1 MFGKI
6 VKWEYELNY
15 LQNAFT
21 KRIVNKVLKIGHKP
35 ADVPLDEEARIEDIK
50 ILRILEDNIESS
62 KRFSSF
68 PKLAA
73 TLTDCDKAAI
83 NIVSEKSQH
92 CKVNFGMSTIEN
104 MAMKEIP
111 RELSVCA
118 HVLNNDSKP
127 LMIDDLTKD
136 QRTKHVFELNNSLL
150 NKTFPKFYAGS
161 PIITSNGFTL
171 GSFCVFN
178 SKPKTLNHS
187 KLEGLRMLADQF
199 ITLYESTKEGY
210 EVETPTEKAP
220 SEKINGE
227 YYSSASVL
235 FCDFSGFTNKTEK
248 LQPGELVEILDM
260 FFTGFDKIIERFSL
274 KKVKTIGDAYMAVG
288 GIPDLNSN
296 HAERVVLASKEIINF
311 VTGINFQQEAIGN
324 ESWYVRIG
332 IHSGPVIA
340 GNTSSNFD
348 IWGDTVNI
356 ASRLESS
363 GEVMKINISEE
374 VKKLLPSSFNISNQ
388 KTVHLKNK
396 GDFEIYSI
404 DI

>member
-1 MFGKI
+1 MKF
-6 VKWEYELNY
+6 
-15 LQNAFT
+15 LQKAFN
-21 KRIVNKVLKIGHKP
+21 KHLVNKITELGHKP
-35 ADVPLDEEARIEDIK
+35 APKPENEESRLKDIK
-50 ILRILEDNIESS
+50 DLKIIEENIDKS

-68 PKLAA
+68 PRLAA
-73 TLTDCDKAAI
+73 ALTECDKAAI
-83 NIVSEKSQH
+83 NIVDDTVQH
-92 CKVNFGMSTIEN
+92 CKVNYGMDVVEN
-104 MAMKEIP
+104 MMMKEIP
-111 RELSVCA
+111 RELSICA
-118 HVLNNDSKP
+118 HVLNNASKP
-127 LMIDDLTKD
+127 LVINDLTKD
-136 QRTKHVFELNNSLL
+136 SRTKHVFELDNPII
-150 NKTFPKFYAGS
+150 NKSFPKFYAGS
-161 PIITSNGFTL
+161 PIITSNGYIL

-178 SKPKTLNHS
+178 SEPKLLDNS
-187 KLEGLRMLADQF
+187 KVEGLRMLADQF
-199 ITLYESTKEGY
+199 IDLYESTKDEYKKGIKSNHTK
-210 EVETPTEKAP
+210 EEKV
-220 SEKINGE
+220 SGE
-227 YYSSASVL
+227 YFSSSTVL
-235 FCDFSGFTNKTEK
+235 FCDFVGFTKKTEK
-248 LQPGELVEILDM
+248 MQPGELVEILDT
-260 FFTGFDKIIERFSL
+260 FFNGFDKIIERFEL

-324 ESWYVRIG
+324 ESWHVRIG

-363 GEVMKINISEE
+363 GEVMKINISDE

-404 DI
+404 DF

>member
-1 MFGKI
+1 MKF
-6 VKWEYELNY
+6 
-15 LQNAFT
+15 LQKAFN
-21 KRIVNKVLKIGHKP
+21 KHLVNKITELGHKP
-35 ADVPLDEEARIEDIK
+35 APKPENEESRLKDIK
-50 ILRILEDNIESS
+50 DLKIIEENIDKS

-68 PKLAA
+68 PRLAA
-73 TLTDCDKAAI
+73 ALTECDKAAI
-83 NIVSEKSQH
+83 NIVDDTVQH
-92 CKVNFGMSTIEN
+92 CKVNYGMDVVEN
-104 MAMKEIP
+104 MMMKEIP
-111 RELSVCA
+111 RELSICA
-118 HVLNNDSKP
+118 HVLNNASKP
-127 LMIDDLTKD
+127 LVINDLTKD
-136 QRTKHVFELNNSLL
+136 SRTKHVFELDNPII
-150 NKTFPKFYAGS
+150 NKSFPKFYAGS
-161 PIITSNGFTL
+161 PIITSNGYIL

-178 SKPKTLNHS
+178 SEPKLLDNS
-187 KLEGLRMLADQF
+187 KIEGLRMLADQF
-199 ITLYESTKEGY
+199 IDLYESTKDDYKKGIKSNHTKE
-210 EVETPTEKAP
+210 EKV
-220 SEKINGE
+220 SGE
-227 YYSSASVL
+227 YFSSSTVL
-235 FCDFSGFTNKTEK
+235 FCDFVGFTKKTENM
-248 LQPGELVEILDM
+248 QPGELVEILDT
-260 FFTGFDKIIERFSL
+260 FFNGFDKIIERFEL

-324 ESWYVRIG
+324 ESWHVRIG

-404 DI
+404 DF

>member
-1 MFGKI
+1 MKF
-6 VKWEYELNY
+6 
-15 LQNAFT
+15 LQKAFN
-21 KRIVNKVLKIGHKP
+21 KHLVNKITELGHKP
-35 ADVPLDEEARIEDIK
+35 APKPENEESRLKDIK
-50 ILRILEDNIESS
+50 DLKIIEENIDKS

-68 PKLAA
+68 PRLAA
-73 TLTDCDKAAI
+73 ALTECDKAAI
-83 NIVSEKSQH
+83 NIVDDTVQH
-92 CKVNFGMSTIEN
+92 CKVNYGMDVVEN
-104 MAMKEIP
+104 MMMKEIP
-111 RELSVCA
+111 RELSICA
-118 HVLNNDSKP
+118 HVLNNASKP
-127 LMIDDLTKD
+127 LVINDLTKD
-136 QRTKHVFELNNSLL
+136 SRTKHVFELDNPII
-150 NKTFPKFYAGS
+150 NKSFPKFYAGS
-161 PIITSNGFTL
+161 PIITSNGYIL

-178 SKPKTLNHS
+178 SEPKLLDNS
-187 KLEGLRMLADQF
+187 KVEGLRMLADQF
-199 ITLYESTKEGY
+199 IDLYESTKDEYKKGVKSIHTK
-210 EVETPTEKAP
+210 EEKV
-220 SEKINGE
+220 SGE
-227 YYSSASVL
+227 YFSSSTVL
-235 FCDFSGFTNKTEK
+235 FCDFVGFTKKTENM
-248 LQPGELVEILDM
+248 QPGELVEILDT
-260 FFTGFDKIIERFSL
+260 FFNGFDKIIERFEL

-404 DI
+404 DF

>member
-1 MFGKI
+1 MKF
-6 VKWEYELNY
+6 
-15 LQNAFT
+15 LQKAFN
-21 KRIVNKVLKIGHKP
+21 KHLVNKITELGHKP
-35 ADVPLDEEARIEDIK
+35 APKPENEESRLKDIK
-50 ILRILEDNIESS
+50 DLKIIEENIDKS

-68 PKLAA
+68 PRLAA
-73 TLTDCDKAAI
+73 ALTECDKAAI
-83 NIVSEKSQH
+83 NIVDDTVQH
-92 CKVNFGMSTIEN
+92 CKVNYGMDVVEN
-104 MAMKEIP
+104 MMMKEIP
-111 RELSVCA
+111 RELSICA
-118 HVLNNDSKP
+118 HVLNNASKP
-127 LMIDDLTKD
+127 LVINDLTKD
-136 QRTKHVFELNNSLL
+136 SRTKHVFELDNPII
-150 NKTFPKFYAGS
+150 NKSFPKFYAGS
-161 PIITSNGFTL
+161 PIITSNGYIL

-178 SKPKTLNHS
+178 SEPKLLDNS
-187 KLEGLRMLADQF
+187 KIEGLRMLADQF
-199 ITLYESTKEGY
+199 IDLYESTKDEYKKGVKSIHTK
-210 EVETPTEKAP
+210 EEKV
-220 SEKINGE
+220 SGE
-227 YYSSASVL
+227 YFSSSTVL
-235 FCDFSGFTNKTEK
+235 FCDFVGFTKKTENM
-248 LQPGELVEILDM
+248 QPGELVEILDT
-260 FFTGFDKIIERFSL
+260 FFNGFDKIIERFEL

-324 ESWYVRIG
+324 ESWHVRIG

-388 KTVHLKNK
+388 KTVYLKNK

-404 DI
+404 DF

>member
-1 MFGKI
+1 MKF
-6 VKWEYELNY
+6 
-15 LQNAFT
+15 LQKAFN
-21 KRIVNKVLKIGHKP
+21 KHLVNKITELGHKP
-35 ADVPLDEEARIEDIK
+35 APKPENEESRLKDIK
-50 ILRILEDNIESS
+50 DLKIIEENIDKS

-68 PKLAA
+68 PRLAA
-73 TLTDCDKAAI
+73 ALTECDKAAI
-83 NIVSEKSQH
+83 NIVDDTVQH
-92 CKVNFGMSTIEN
+92 CKVNYGMDVVEN
-104 MAMKEIP
+104 MMMKEIP
-111 RELSVCA
+111 RELSICA
-118 HVLNNDSKP
+118 HVLNNASKP
-127 LMIDDLTKD
+127 LVINDLTKD
-136 QRTKHVFELNNSLL
+136 SRTKHVFELDNPII
-150 NKTFPKFYAGS
+150 NKSFPKFYAGS
-161 PIITSNGFTL
+161 PIITSNGYIL

-178 SKPKTLNHS
+178 SEPKLLDNS
-187 KLEGLRMLADQF
+187 KIEGLRMLADQF
-199 ITLYESTKEGY
+199 IDLYESTKDEYKKGIKPNHTK
-210 EVETPTEKAP
+210 EEKV
-220 SEKINGE
+220 SGE
-227 YYSSASVL
+227 YFSSSTVL
-235 FCDFSGFTNKTEK
+235 FCDFVGFTKKTENM
-248 LQPGELVEILDM
+248 QPGELVEILDT
-260 FFTGFDKIIERFSL
+260 FFNGFDKIIERFEL

-296 HAERVVLASKEIINF
+296 HTERVVLASKEILNF

-324 ESWYVRIG
+324 ESWHVRIG

-404 DI
+404 DF

>member
-1 MFGKI
+1 MKF
-6 VKWEYELNY
+6 
-15 LQNAFT
+15 LQKAFN
-21 KRIVNKVLKIGHKP
+21 KHLVNKITELGHKP
-35 ADVPLDEEARIEDIK
+35 APKPENEESRLKDIK
-50 ILRILEDNIESS
+50 DLKIIEENIDKS

-68 PKLAA
+68 PRLAA
-73 TLTDCDKAAI
+73 ALTECDKAAI
-83 NIVSEKSQH
+83 NIVDDTVQH
-92 CKVNFGMSTIEN
+92 CKVNYGMDVVEN
-104 MAMKEIP
+104 MMMKEIP
-111 RELSVCA
+111 RELSICA
-118 HVLNNDSKP
+118 HVLNNASKP
-127 LMIDDLTKD
+127 LVINDLTKD
-136 QRTKHVFELNNSLL
+136 SRTKHVFELDNPII
-150 NKTFPKFYAGS
+150 NKSFPKFYAGS
-161 PIITSNGFTL
+161 PIITSNGYIL

-178 SKPKTLNHS
+178 SEPKLLDNS
-187 KLEGLRMLADQF
+187 KIEGLRMLADQF
-199 ITLYESTKEGY
+199 IDLYESTKDEYKKGIKSNHTK
-210 EVETPTEKAP
+210 EEKV
-220 SEKINGE
+220 SGE
-227 YYSSASVL
+227 YFSSSTVL
-235 FCDFSGFTNKTEK
+235 FCDFVGFTKKTENM
-248 LQPGELVEILDM
+248 QPGELVEILDT
-260 FFTGFDKIIERFSL
+260 FFNGFDKIIERFEL

-324 ESWYVRIG
+324 ESWHVRIG

>member
-1 MFGKI
+1 MKF
-6 VKWEYELNY
+6 
-15 LQNAFT
+15 LQKAFN
-21 KRIVNKVLKIGHKP
+21 KHLVNKITELGHKP
-35 ADVPLDEEARIEDIK
+35 ASKPENEESRLKDIK
-50 ILRILEDNIESS
+50 DLKIIEENIDKS

-68 PKLAA
+68 PRLAA
-73 TLTDCDKAAI
+73 ALTECDKAAI
-83 NIVSEKSQH
+83 NIVDDTVQH
-92 CKVNFGMSTIEN
+92 CKVNYGMDVVEN
-104 MAMKEIP
+104 MMMKEIP
-111 RELSVCA
+111 RELSICA
-118 HVLNNDSKP
+118 HVLNNASKP
-127 LMIDDLTKD
+127 LVINDLTKD
-136 QRTKHVFELNNSLL
+136 SRTKHVFELDNPII
-150 NKTFPKFYAGS
+150 NKSFPKFYAGS
-161 PIITSNGFTL
+161 PIITSNGYIL

-178 SKPKTLNHS
+178 SEPKLLDNS
-187 KLEGLRMLADQF
+187 KIEGLRMLADQF
-199 ITLYESTKEGY
+199 IDLYESTKDEYKKGIKSNHTK
-210 EVETPTEKAP
+210 EEKV
-220 SEKINGE
+220 SGE
-227 YYSSASVL
+227 YFSSSTVL
-235 FCDFSGFTNKTEK
+235 FCDFVGFTKKTENM
-248 LQPGELVEILDM
+248 QPGELVEILDT
-260 FFTGFDKIIERFSL
+260 FFNGFDKIIERFEL

-324 ESWYVRIG
+324 ESWHVRIG

-363 GEVMKINISEE
+363 GEVMKINLSEE

-404 DI
+404 DF

>member
-1 MFGKI
+1 MKF
-6 VKWEYELNY
+6 
-15 LQNAFT
+15 LQKAFN
-21 KRIVNKVLKIGHKP
+21 KHLVNKITELGHKP
-35 ADVPLDEEARIEDIK
+35 APKPENEESRLKDIK
-50 ILRILEDNIESS
+50 DLKIIEENIDKS

-68 PKLAA
+68 PRLAA
-73 TLTDCDKAAI
+73 ALTECDKAAI
-83 NIVSEKSQH
+83 NIVDDTVQH
-92 CKVNFGMSTIEN
+92 CKVNYGMDVVEN
-104 MAMKEIP
+104 MMMKEIP
-111 RELSVCA
+111 RELSICA
-118 HVLNNDSKP
+118 HVLNNASKP
-127 LMIDDLTKD
+127 LVINDLTKD
-136 QRTKHVFELNNSLL
+136 SRTKHVFELDNPII
-150 NKTFPKFYAGS
+150 NKSFPKFYAGS
-161 PIITSNGFTL
+161 PIITSNGYIL

-178 SKPKTLNHS
+178 SEPKLLDNS
-187 KLEGLRMLADQF
+187 KIEGLRMLADQF
-199 ITLYESTKEGY
+199 IDLYESTKDEYKKGIKSNHTK
-210 EVETPTEKAP
+210 EEKV
-220 SEKINGE
+220 SGE
-227 YYSSASVL
+227 YFSSSTVL
-235 FCDFSGFTNKTEK
+235 FCDFVGFTKKTENM
-248 LQPGELVEILDM
+248 QPGELVEILDT
-260 FFTGFDKIIERFSL
+260 FFNGFDKIIERFEL

-404 DI
+404 DF

>member
-1 MFGKI
+1 MKF
-6 VKWEYELNY
+6 
-15 LQNAFT
+15 LQKAFN
-21 KRIVNKVLKIGHKP
+21 KHLVNKITELGHKP
-35 ADVPLDEEARIEDIK
+35 APKPENEESRLKDIK
-50 ILRILEDNIESS
+50 DLKIIEENIDKS

-68 PKLAA
+68 PRLAA
-73 TLTDCDKAAI
+73 ALTECDKAAI
-83 NIVSEKSQH
+83 NIVDDTVQH
-92 CKVNFGMSTIEN
+92 CKVNYGMDVVEN
-104 MAMKEIP
+104 MMMKEIP
-111 RELSVCA
+111 RELSICA
-118 HVLNNDSKP
+118 HVLNNASKP
-127 LMIDDLTKD
+127 LVINDLTKD
-136 QRTKHVFELNNSLL
+136 SRTKHVFELDNPII
-150 NKTFPKFYAGS
+150 NKSFPKFYAGS
-161 PIITSNGFTL
+161 PIITSNGYIL

-178 SKPKTLNHS
+178 SEPKLLDNS
-187 KLEGLRMLADQF
+187 KVEGLRMLADQF
-199 ITLYESTKEGY
+199 IDLYESTKDEYKKGVKSNHTK
-210 EVETPTEKAP
+210 EEKV
-220 SEKINGE
+220 SGE
-227 YYSSASVL
+227 YFSSSTVL
-235 FCDFSGFTNKTEK
+235 FCDFVGFTKKTENM
-248 LQPGELVEILDM
+248 QPGELVEILDT
-260 FFTGFDKIIERFSL
+260 FFNGFDKIIERFEL

-324 ESWYVRIG
+324 ESWHVRIG

-404 DI
+404 VF

>member
-1 MFGKI
+1 MKF
-6 VKWEYELNY
+6 
-15 LQNAFT
+15 LQKAFN
-21 KRIVNKVLKIGHKP
+21 KHLVNKITELGHKP
-35 ADVPLDEEARIEDIK
+35 APKPENEESRLKDIK
-50 ILRILEDNIESS
+50 DLKIIEENIDKS

-68 PKLAA
+68 PRLAA
-73 TLTDCDKAAI
+73 ALTECDKAAI
-83 NIVSEKSQH
+83 NIVDDTVQH
-92 CKVNFGMSTIEN
+92 CKVNYGMDVVEN
-104 MAMKEIP
+104 MMMKEIP
-111 RELSVCA
+111 RELSICA
-118 HVLNNDSKP
+118 HVLNNASKP
-127 LMIDDLTKD
+127 LVINDLTKD
-136 QRTKHVFELNNSLL
+136 SRTKHVFELDNPII
-150 NKTFPKFYAGS
+150 NKSFPKFYAGS
-161 PIITSNGFTL
+161 PIITSNGYIL

-178 SKPKTLNHS
+178 SEPKLLDNS
-187 KLEGLRMLADQF
+187 KVEGLRMLADQF
-199 ITLYESTKEGY
+199 IDLYESTKDEYKKGIKSNHTK
-210 EVETPTEKAP
+210 EEKV
-220 SEKINGE
+220 SGE
-227 YYSSASVL
+227 YFSSSTVL
-235 FCDFSGFTNKTEK
+235 FCDFVGFTKKTEK
-248 LQPGELVEILDM
+248 MQPGELVEILDT
-260 FFTGFDKIIERFSL
+260 FFNGFDKIIERFEL

-324 ESWYVRIG
+324 ESWHVRIG

-404 DI
+404 DF

>member
-1 MFGKI
+1 MKF
-6 VKWEYELNY
+6 
-15 LQNAFT
+15 LQKAFN
-21 KRIVNKVLKIGHKP
+21 KHLVNKITELGHKP
-35 ADVPLDEEARIEDIK
+35 APKPENEESRLKDIK
-50 ILRILEDNIESS
+50 DLKIIEENIDKS

-68 PKLAA
+68 PRLAA
-73 TLTDCDKAAI
+73 ALTECDKAAI
-83 NIVSEKSQH
+83 NIVDDTVQH
-92 CKVNFGMSTIEN
+92 CKVNYGMDVVEN
-104 MAMKEIP
+104 MMMKEIP
-111 RELSVCA
+111 RELSICA
-118 HVLNNDSKP
+118 HVLNNASKP
-127 LMIDDLTKD
+127 LVINDLTKD
-136 QRTKHVFELNNSLL
+136 SRTKHVFELDNPII
-150 NKTFPKFYAGS
+150 NKSFPKFYAGS
-161 PIITSNGFTL
+161 PIITSNGYIL

-178 SKPKTLNHS
+178 SEPKLLDNS
-187 KLEGLRMLADQF
+187 KIEGLRMLADQF
-199 ITLYESTKEGY
+199 IDLYESTKDEYKKGIKSNHTK
-210 EVETPTEKAP
+210 EEKV
-220 SEKINGE
+220 SGE
-227 YYSSASVL
+227 YFSSSTVL
-235 FCDFSGFTNKTEK
+235 FCDFVGFTKKTENM
-248 LQPGELVEILDM
+248 QPGELVEILDT
-260 FFTGFDKIIERFSL
+260 FFNGFDKIIERFEL

-311 VTGINFQQEAIGN
+311 VTGINFQHEAIGN

-404 DI
+404 DF

>member
-1 MFGKI
+1 MKF
-6 VKWEYELNY
+6 
-15 LQNAFT
+15 LQKAFN
-21 KRIVNKVLKIGHKP
+21 KHLVNKITELGHKP
-35 ADVPLDEEARIEDIK
+35 APKPENEESRLKDIK
-50 ILRILEDNIESS
+50 DLKIIEENIDKS

-68 PKLAA
+68 PRLAA
-73 TLTDCDKAAI
+73 ALTECDKAAI
-83 NIVSEKSQH
+83 NIVDDTVQH
-92 CKVNFGMSTIEN
+92 CKVNYGMDVVEN
-104 MAMKEIP
+104 MMMKEIP
-111 RELSVCA
+111 RELSICA
-118 HVLNNDSKP
+118 HVLNNASKP
-127 LMIDDLTKD
+127 LVINDLTKD
-136 QRTKHVFELNNSLL
+136 SRTKHVFELDNPII
-150 NKTFPKFYAGS
+150 NKSFPKFYAGS
-161 PIITSNGFTL
+161 PIITSNGYIL

-178 SKPKTLNHS
+178 SEPKLLDNS
-187 KLEGLRMLADQF
+187 KVEGLRMLADQF
-199 ITLYESTKEGY
+199 IDLYESTKDEYKKGVKSNHTK
-210 EVETPTEKAP
+210 EEKV
-220 SEKINGE
+220 SGE
-227 YYSSASVL
+227 YFSSSTVL
-235 FCDFSGFTNKTEK
+235 FCDFVGFTKKTENM
-248 LQPGELVEILDM
+248 QPGELVEILDT
-260 FFTGFDKIIERFSL
+260 FFNGFDKIIERFEL

-324 ESWYVRIG
+324 ESWHVRIG

-404 DI
+404 DL

>member
-1 MFGKI
+1 MKF
-6 VKWEYELNY
+6 
-15 LQNAFT
+15 LQKAFN
-21 KRIVNKVLKIGHKP
+21 KHLVNKITELGHKP
-35 ADVPLDEEARIEDIK
+35 APKPENEESRLKDIK
-50 ILRILEDNIESS
+50 DLKIIEENIDKS

-68 PKLAA
+68 PRLAA
-73 TLTDCDKAAI
+73 ALTECDKAAI
-83 NIVSEKSQH
+83 NIVDDTVQH
-92 CKVNFGMSTIEN
+92 CKVNYGMDVVEN
-104 MAMKEIP
+104 MMMKEIP
-111 RELSVCA
+111 RELSICA
-118 HVLNNDSKP
+118 HVLNNASKP
-127 LMIDDLTKD
+127 LVINDLTKD
-136 QRTKHVFELNNSLL
+136 SRTKHVFELDNPII
-150 NKTFPKFYAGS
+150 NKSFPKFYAGS
-161 PIITSNGFTL
+161 PIITSNGYIL

-178 SKPKTLNHS
+178 SEPKLLDNS
-187 KLEGLRMLADQF
+187 KIEGLRMLADQF
-199 ITLYESTKEGY
+199 IDLYESTKDEYKKGIKSNHTK
-210 EVETPTEKAP
+210 EEKV
-220 SEKINGE
+220 SGE
-227 YYSSASVL
+227 YFSSSTVL
-235 FCDFSGFTNKTEK
+235 FCDFVGFTKKTEK
-248 LQPGELVEILDM
+248 MQPGELVEILDT
-260 FFTGFDKIIERFSL
+260 FFNGFDKIIERFEL

-324 ESWYVRIG
+324 ESWHVRIG

-363 GEVMKINISEE
+363 GEVMKINISDE

-404 DI
+404 DF

>member
-1 MFGKI
+1 MKF
-6 VKWEYELNY
+6 
-15 LQNAFT
+15 LQKAFN
-21 KRIVNKVLKIGHKP
+21 KHLVNKITELGHKP
-35 ADVPLDEEARIEDIK
+35 APKPENEESRLKDIK
-50 ILRILEDNIESS
+50 DLKIIEENIDKS

-68 PKLAA
+68 PRLAA
-73 TLTDCDKAAI
+73 ALTECDKAAI
-83 NIVSEKSQH
+83 NIVDDTVQH
-92 CKVNFGMSTIEN
+92 CKVNYGMDVVEN
-104 MAMKEIP
+104 MMMKEIP
-111 RELSVCA
+111 RELSICA
-118 HVLNNDSKP
+118 HVLNNASKP
-127 LMIDDLTKD
+127 LVINDLTKD
-136 QRTKHVFELNNSLL
+136 SRTKHVFELDNPII
-150 NKTFPKFYAGS
+150 NKSFPKFYAGS
-161 PIITSNGFTL
+161 PIITSNGYIL

-178 SKPKTLNHS
+178 SEPKLLDNS
-187 KLEGLRMLADQF
+187 KVEGLRMLADQF
-199 ITLYESTKEGY
+199 IDLYESTKDEYKKGVKSNHTK
-210 EVETPTEKAP
+210 EEKV
-220 SEKINGE
+220 SGE
-227 YYSSASVL
+227 YFSSSTVL
-235 FCDFSGFTNKTEK
+235 FCDFVGFTKKTENM
-248 LQPGELVEILDM
+248 QPGELVEILDT
-260 FFTGFDKIIERFSL
+260 FFNGFDKIIERFEL

-324 ESWYVRIG
+324 ESWHVRIG

-404 DI
+404 DF

>member
-1 MFGKI
+1 MKF
-6 VKWEYELNY
+6 
-15 LQNAFT
+15 LQKAFN
-21 KRIVNKVLKIGHKP
+21 KHLVNKITELGHKP
-35 ADVPLDEEARIEDIK
+35 APKPENEESRLKDIK
-50 ILRILEDNIESS
+50 DLKIIEENIDKS

-68 PKLAA
+68 PRLAA
-73 TLTDCDKAAI
+73 ALTECDKAAI
-83 NIVSEKSQH
+83 NIVDDTVQH
-92 CKVNFGMSTIEN
+92 CKVNYGMDVVEN
-104 MAMKEIP
+104 MMMKEIP
-111 RELSVCA
+111 RELSICA
-118 HVLNNDSKP
+118 HVLNNASKP
-127 LMIDDLTKD
+127 LVINDLTKD
-136 QRTKHVFELNNSLL
+136 SRTKHVFELDNPII
-150 NKTFPKFYAGS
+150 NKSFPKFYAGS
-161 PIITSNGFTL
+161 PIITSNGYIL

-178 SKPKTLNHS
+178 SEPKLLDNS
-187 KLEGLRMLADQF
+187 KVEGLRMLADQF
-199 ITLYESTKEGY
+199 IDLYESTKDEYKKGIKSNHTK
-210 EVETPTEKAP
+210 EEKV
-220 SEKINGE
+220 SGE
-227 YYSSASVL
+227 YFSSSTVL
-235 FCDFSGFTNKTEK
+235 FCDFVGFTKKTENM
-248 LQPGELVEILDM
+248 QPGELVEILDT
-260 FFTGFDKIIERFSL
+260 FFNGFDKIIERFEL

-324 ESWYVRIG
+324 ESWHVRIG

-404 DI
+404 DF

>member
-1 MFGKI
+1 MKF
-6 VKWEYELNY
+6 
-15 LQNAFT
+15 LQKAFN
-21 KRIVNKVLKIGHKP
+21 KHLVNKITELGHKP
-35 ADVPLDEEARIEDIK
+35 APKPENEESRLKDIK
-50 ILRILEDNIESS
+50 DLKIIEENIDKS

-68 PKLAA
+68 PRLAA
-73 TLTDCDKAAI
+73 ALTECDKAAI
-83 NIVSEKSQH
+83 NIVDDTVQH
-92 CKVNFGMSTIEN
+92 CKVNYGMDVVEN
-104 MAMKEIP
+104 MMMKEIP
-111 RELSVCA
+111 RELSICA
-118 HVLNNDSKP
+118 HVLNNASKP
-127 LMIDDLTKD
+127 LVINDLTKD
-136 QRTKHVFELNNSLL
+136 SRTKHVFELDNPII
-150 NKTFPKFYAGS
+150 NKSFPKFYAGS
-161 PIITSNGFTL
+161 PIITSNGYIL

-178 SKPKTLNHS
+178 SEPKLLDNS
-187 KLEGLRMLADQF
+187 KIEGLRMLADQF
-199 ITLYESTKEGY
+199 IDLYESTKDEYKKGIKSNHTK
-210 EVETPTEKAP
+210 EEKV
-220 SEKINGE
+220 SGE
-227 YYSSASVL
+227 YFSSSTVL
-235 FCDFSGFTNKTEK
+235 FCDFVGFTKKTEDM
-248 LQPGELVEILDM
+248 QPGELVEILDT
-260 FFTGFDKIIERFSL
+260 FFNGFDKIIERFEL

-356 ASRLESS
+356 ASRLEST

>member
-1 MFGKI
+1 MKI
-6 VKWEYELNY
+6 LQKAFNNHLVSKITEL
-15 LQNAFT
+15 
-21 KRIVNKVLKIGHKP
+21 GHKP
-35 ADVPLDEEARIEDIK
+35 APKPENEESRLKDIK
-50 ILRILEDNIESS
+50 DLKIIEENIDKS

-68 PKLAA
+68 PRLAA
-73 TLTDCDKAAI
+73 ALTECDKAAI
-83 NIVSEKSQH
+83 NIVDDTVQH
-92 CKVNFGMSTIEN
+92 CKVNYGMDVVEN
-104 MAMKEIP
+104 MMMKEIP
-111 RELSVCA
+111 RELSICA
-118 HVLNNDSKP
+118 HVLNNASKP
-127 LMIDDLTKD
+127 LVINDLTKD
-136 QRTKHVFELNNSLL
+136 SRTKHVFELDNPII
-150 NKTFPKFYAGS
+150 NKSFPKFYAGS
-161 PIITSNGFTL
+161 PIITSNGYIL

-178 SKPKTLNHS
+178 SEPKLLDNS
-187 KLEGLRMLADQF
+187 KVEGLRMLADQF
-199 ITLYESTKEGY
+199 IDLYESTKDEYKKGVKSNHTK
-210 EVETPTEKAP
+210 EEKV
-220 SEKINGE
+220 SGE
-227 YYSSASVL
+227 YFSSSTVL
-235 FCDFSGFTNKTEK
+235 FCDFVGFTKKTENM
-248 LQPGELVEILDM
+248 QPGELVEILDT
-260 FFTGFDKIIERFSL
+260 FFNGFDKIIDRFEL

-404 DI
+404 DF

>member
-1 MFGKI
+1 MKF
-6 VKWEYELNY
+6 
-15 LQNAFT
+15 LQKAFN
-21 KRIVNKVLKIGHKP
+21 KHLVNKITELGHKP
-35 ADVPLDEEARIEDIK
+35 APKPENEESRLKDIK
-50 ILRILEDNIESS
+50 DLKIIEENIDKS

-68 PKLAA
+68 PRLAA
-73 TLTDCDKAAI
+73 ALTECDKAAI
-83 NIVSEKSQH
+83 NIVDDTVQH
-92 CKVNFGMSTIEN
+92 CKVNYGMDVVEN
-104 MAMKEIP
+104 MMMKEIP
-111 RELSVCA
+111 RELSICA
-118 HVLNNDSKP
+118 HVLNNASKP
-127 LMIDDLTKD
+127 LVINDLTKD
-136 QRTKHVFELNNSLL
+136 SRTKHVFELDNPII
-150 NKTFPKFYAGS
+150 NKSFPKFYAGS
-161 PIITSNGFTL
+161 PIITSNGYIL

-178 SKPKTLNHS
+178 SEPKLLDNS
-187 KLEGLRMLADQF
+187 KIEGLRMLADQF
-199 ITLYESTKEGY
+199 IDLYESTKDEYKKGIKSNHTK
-210 EVETPTEKAP
+210 EEKV
-220 SEKINGE
+220 SGE
-227 YYSSASVL
+227 YFSSSTVL
-235 FCDFSGFTNKTEK
+235 FCDFVGFTKKTENM
-248 LQPGELVEILDM
+248 QPGELVEILDT
-260 FFTGFDKIIERFSL
+260 FFNGFDKIIERFEL

-324 ESWYVRIG
+324 ESWHVRIG

-404 DI
+404 DF

>member
-1 MFGKI
+1 MKF
-6 VKWEYELNY
+6 
-15 LQNAFT
+15 LQKAFN
-21 KRIVNKVLKIGHKP
+21 KHLVNKITELGHKP
-35 ADVPLDEEARIEDIK
+35 APKPENEESRLKDIK
-50 ILRILEDNIESS
+50 DLKIIEENIDKS

-68 PKLAA
+68 PRLAA
-73 TLTDCDKAAI
+73 ALTECDKAAI
-83 NIVSEKSQH
+83 NIVDDTVQH
-92 CKVNFGMSTIEN
+92 CKVNYGMDVVEN
-104 MAMKEIP
+104 MMMKEIP
-111 RELSVCA
+111 RELSICA
-118 HVLNNDSKP
+118 HVLNNASKP
-127 LMIDDLTKD
+127 LVINDLTKD
-136 QRTKHVFELNNSLL
+136 SRTKHVFELDNPII
-150 NKTFPKFYAGS
+150 NKSFPKFYAGS
-161 PIITSNGFTL
+161 PIITSNGYIL

-178 SKPKTLNHS
+178 SEPKLLDNS
-187 KLEGLRMLADQF
+187 KIEGLRMLADQF
-199 ITLYESTKEGY
+199 IDLYESTKDEYKKGIKPNHTK
-210 EVETPTEKAP
+210 EEKV
-220 SEKINGE
+220 SGE
-227 YYSSASVL
+227 YFSSSTVL
-235 FCDFSGFTNKTEK
+235 FCDFVGFTKKTENM
-248 LQPGELVEILDM
+248 QPGELVEILDT
-260 FFTGFDKIIERFSL
+260 FFNGFDKIIERFEL

-324 ESWYVRIG
+324 ESWHVRIG

-404 DI
+404 DF

>member
-1 MFGKI
+1 MKF
-6 VKWEYELNY
+6 
-15 LQNAFT
+15 LQKAFN
-21 KRIVNKVLKIGHKP
+21 KHLVNKITELGHKP
-35 ADVPLDEEARIEDIK
+35 APKPENEESRLKDIK
-50 ILRILEDNIESS
+50 DLKIIEENIDKS

-68 PKLAA
+68 PRLAA
-73 TLTDCDKAAI
+73 ALTECDKAAI
-83 NIVSEKSQH
+83 NIVDDTVQH
-92 CKVNFGMSTIEN
+92 CKVNYGMDVVEN
-104 MAMKEIP
+104 MMMKEIP
-111 RELSVCA
+111 RELSICA
-118 HVLNNDSKP
+118 HVLNNASKP
-127 LMIDDLTKD
+127 LVINDLTKD
-136 QRTKHVFELNNSLL
+136 SRTKHVFELDNPII
-150 NKTFPKFYAGS
+150 NKSFPKFYAGS
-161 PIITSNGFTL
+161 PIITSNGYIL

-178 SKPKTLNHS
+178 SEPKLLDNS
-187 KLEGLRMLADQF
+187 KVEGLRMLADQF
-199 ITLYESTKEGY
+199 IDLYESTKDDYKKGIKSNHTKE
-210 EVETPTEKAP
+210 EKV
-220 SEKINGE
+220 SGE
-227 YYSSASVL
+227 YFSSSTVL
-235 FCDFSGFTNKTEK
+235 FCDFVGFTKKTENM
-248 LQPGELVEILDM
+248 QPGELVEILDT
-260 FFTGFDKIIERFSL
+260 FFNGFDKIIERFEL

-324 ESWYVRIG
+324 ESWHVRIG

-374 VKKLLPSSFNISNQ
+374 VKKLLPSSLNISNQ

-404 DI
+404 DF